1 MVQILLFVAMSI
13 EQWVGIAVG
22 ICTLVGAFAMSVR
35 HLVKYYLAELKPN
48 GGTSIKDKIR
58 DIDEKVDKLETRVDE
73 IYRLLVEKA

>member
-1 MVQILLFVAMSI
+1 MSI

-22 ICTLVGAFAMSVR
+22 VCTLVGAFAMSVR

-48 GGTSIKDKIR
+48 GGSSIKDKIK